1 MLLSTRK
8 NHSKFFILLFLMIY
22 QLFLVRLWRFTV
34 FFCETSLMTKSVLV
48 GIVLYLCSFFDKCSM
63 WTRIIKLRRYVVFKV
78 HFMAS
83 QFPKLRY
90 SRRKIVFYLIQYKNI
105 TREIFY
111 SKNHAENEEPLR
123 LLNQRFTKF
132 WFLRKGSENSF
143 LHKSI
148 SHAVF
153 Y

>member
-1 MLLSTRK
+1 M
-8 NHSKFFILLFLMIY
+8 
-22 QLFLVRLWRFTV
+22 
-34 FFCETSLMTKSVLV
+34 
-48 GIVLYLCSFFDKCSM
+48 VLYLCSFFDKWSV

-111 SKNHAENEEPLR
+111 SKNHAENEETLR
-123 LLNQRFTKF
+123 LLNQRFTQF

-143 LHKSI
+143 LQQKCFSCYILLTDQISLPGCLYFLRYWAICVLYSI
-148 SHAVF
+148 GQYGQLFVNQVVTS
-153 Y
+153 